1 MNKKGPRVP
10 RAASGGAGLRPAGA
24 AAGEGRATLRVRA
37 PATTANLGPGF
48 DCAAAALDLWNELVV
63 TEGGEPEREHLGV
76 RAFSLLADP
85 SGLDFEFTIRIP
97 RERGLGSSASII
109 ALGLA
114 AASDGPIDAER
125 LLSLGLPL
133 EGHADNL
140 AAALAGGVC
149 LTWEGRIA
157 RVADTLP
164 FTPIAVVPESR
175 VLTAEARASLP
186 EQIPHRVGAVT
197 ATRAALLGAGIAKQD
212 PELFVAALQD
222 ELHEPYRAANA
233 PVLEDVRAELPTGAV
248 GATISGSGPTVI
260 VWAHN
265 HQVDAC
271 THELRAQF
279 SDAEVMPLRVS
290 PAGVQRG

>member
-1 MNKKGPRVP
+1 LT
-10 RAASGGAGLRPAGA
+10 GAV
-24 AAGEGRATLRVRA
+24 RVRA

-63 TEGGEPEREHLGV
+63 SEGGEPDTDHLGV
-76 RAFSLLADP
+76 RAYALLADP

-114 AASDGPIDAER
+114 AAWPGPIDPEH
-125 LLSLGLPL
+125 LLARGLSL
-133 EGHADNL
+133 EGHPDNL

-149 LTWEGRIA
+149 LTWDGRIA

-164 FTPIAVVPESR
+164 FDPIAIVPESR
-175 VLTAEARASLP
+175 VVTAEARASLP
-186 EQIPHRVGAVT
+186 EEVPHRAAATT
-197 ATRAALLGAGIAKQD
+197 AAHATLLGAAIASQD
-212 PELFVAALQD
+212 PELFVAALHD

-233 PVLEDVRAELPTGAV
+233 PVFEAVRSELPTGAV

-260 VWAHN
+260 VWAYDD
-265 HQVDAC
+265 QVEGCA
-271 THELRAQF
+271 TELESRFA
-279 SDAEVMPLRVS
+279 DAEVIPLGVS
-290 PAGVQRG
+290 AVGAQHV

>member
-1 MNKKGPRVP
+1 VTEPV
-10 RAASGGAGLRPAGA
+10 
-24 AAGEGRATLRVRA
+24 RVRA
-37 PATTANLGPGF
+37 PATTANIGPGF

-63 TEGGEPEREHLGV
+63 TEGGGEPDRNHLGV
-76 RAFSLLADP
+76 RAYALLADP
-85 SGLDFEFTIRIP
+85 AGLDFAFTIRIP

-114 AASDGPIDAER
+114 AASPGPIDAEQ
-125 LLSLGLPL
+125 LLARGLPL

-157 RVADTLP
+157 HVADMLP
-164 FTPIAVVPESR
+164 FAPLAVVPESR
-175 VLTAEARASLP
+175 VLTAEARATLP

-197 ATRAALLGAGIAKQD
+197 AARAALLGAAIASQD
-212 PELFVAALQD
+212 PALFVAALHD

-233 PVLEDVRAELPTGAV
+233 PVLEAVRRELPTGAV

-260 VWAHN
+260 VWAHDD
-265 HQVDAC
+265 QVDAC
-271 THELRAQF
+271 ARELESRFGDSQ
-279 SDAEVMPLRVS
+279 VMRLRIS
-290 PAGVQRG
+290 PHGVQRA